1 MTGSDKYLAASI
13 TIALRVGPGKLS
25 CVISVV
31 MMSER
36 SWYRWLLLKI
46 AYHVSCSLNFDHES
60 NCIGRYWHLS
70 GCVSVFIT
78 FIVNRIFRCIP
89 RKHTVLARTHAS
101 HSSSDPAPLP
111 HQYLLVIRAIVVL
124 NIKCLAL
131 RQHQKE
137 SVQMQM
143 VMIPPWTFLTN
154 SNVVDIDQIVT
165 TSILSHTSWTH
176 SQGNLFLLLTDIR
189 LTPQDN
195 THLGPGGLK
204 GIFYGPYLTTAV
216 TRHVLSANAQLYPF
230 LCLCTASSNP
240 YSLLCMIYT
249 FVHLYTFVPRF
260 VPPDVHTPKYT
271 LILHN
276 YSTTSRIP
284 KIDTEFGSY
293 ERK

>member
-13 TIALRVGPGKLS
+13 TIASRVGPGKLS

-36 SWYRWLLLKI
+36 SWYRWLLLRI

-101 HSSSDPAPLP
+101 HSSSDPAPLL

-143 VMIPPWTFLTN
+143 VMIPLWTFLTN
-154 SNVVDIDQIVT
+154 SNVVGIDQIVT
-165 TSILSHTSWTH
+165 TSILCELTLRVTLS
-176 SQGNLFLLLTDIR
+176 LFMHCI
-189 LTPQDN
+189 
-195 THLGPGGLK
+195 LK
-204 GIFYGPYLTTAV
+204 PL
-216 TRHVLSANAQLYPF
+216 
-230 LCLCTASSNP
+230 
-240 YSLLCMIYT
+240 SLLCMIYT
-249 FVHLYTFVPRF
+249 FVRLYTFVPRF

-276 YSTTSRIP
+276 YSTTSRFP